1 MLSEISH
8 FSLAIDT
15 EIFFS
20 LLNMLQNVKIWPFK
34 GSYSESYRGHYV
46 IAQRNNLGMSQY
58 TMLGDTEY
66 TKLVMEVSSIVLFT
80 LGGGE
85 EISLY
90 SLK

>member
-58 TMLGDTEY
+58 TMRGDTEY